1 MKDIRTFLMESIVNE
16 GTIKSEKDFR
26 AAAKAKFEEVFGD
39 ELDEEQ
45 MKETIDGLLN
55 DNKDLVEKGDW
66 GELIGMLNKS
76 FGKSKSTNESYINEE
91 YSDEAEQLADHL
103 GIDADEDVLDELN
116 YAIGTVFQTVDPKF
130 KKGIEF
136 DVENFSLE
144 KSSNRKECLVDNKV
158 LVFNYEDETY
168 VYKSGYKGW
177 REEY

>member
-1 MKDIRTFLMESIVNE
+1 MKSIRTFLMESIVNE

-76 FGKSKSTNESYINEE
+76 F
-91 YSDEAEQLADHL
+91 AQ
-103 GIDADEDVLDELN
+103 
-116 YAIGTVFQTVDPKF
+116 
-130 KKGIEF
+130 
-136 DVENFSLE
+136 
-144 KSSNRKECLVDNKV
+144 DNK
-158 LVFNYEDETY
+158 
-168 VYKSGYKGW
+168 
-177 REEY
+177 